1 MDRPLRTLRA
11 LAFAATLSAAGLALA
26 QPQTPPPGEAP
37 ASAMVDEKGEVPNA
51 GKVVDT
57 FETSP
62 DLEPMRYRHLWIAYS
77 AIWLLVFGFM
87 FRTYKKS
94 EATQAELELLKRRL
108 ADLEGKNGD

>member
-26 QPQTPPPGEAP
+26 QTPAADAP
-37 ASAMVDEKGEVPNA
+37 ASAAGDEVPNA
-51 GKVVDT
+51 GEVVDT